1 VARETG
7 AERYFR
13 ERQQDPLYAAAYRDA
28 RRRIDDVDRIVR
40 TIDERRAALGLT
52 KAELAR
58 RIGTRPEAVRRLLSA
73 RHANPTLA
81 TVVALAHELNLDI
94 LALPTDRQAEPV
106 TPSRSV
112 AAGTRRQS
120 A

>member
-1 VARETG
+1 MAIETG

-13 ERQQDPLYAAAYRDA
+13 ERQQDAGYAAAYQRA
-28 RRRIDDVDRIVR
+28 HRKIEDVDRIVR
-40 TIDERRAALGLT
+40 VIDEQRIALGLT

-58 RIGTRPEAVRRLLSA
+58 RVGARPEAVRRLLSA

-94 LALPTDRQAEPV
+94 LALPHDRRTRSV
-106 TPSRSV
+106 TPSPSA
-112 AAGTRRQS
+112 AAGTRRRS

>member
-1 VARETG
+1 VTTETG

-13 ERQQDPLYAAAYRDA
+13 QRQGDPAYAAAYNNA
-28 RRRIDDVDRIVR
+28 RRRIDEVDQIVR
-40 TIDERRAALGLT
+40 TIDEQRIALGLT

-73 RHANPTLA
+73 RHANPTLS
-81 TVVALAHELNLDI
+81 TVVALAHELDLDI
-94 LALPTDRQAEPV
+94 LAVPAGRQSKAV
-106 TPSRSV
+106 TPSRS
-112 AAGTRRQS
+112 ATAGTRRQS

>member
-1 VARETG
+1 MASETG

-13 ERQQDPLYAAAYRDA
+13 ERRQDVGYEATYQRA
-28 RRRIDDVDRIVR
+28 RRRIEDVDRIVR
-40 TIDERRAALGLT
+40 VIDERRIALGLT

-58 RIGTRPEAVRRLLSA
+58 RMGARPEAVRRLLSA

-81 TVVALAHELNLDI
+81 TVVALAHELGLDVTAVPSD
-94 LALPTDRQAEPV
+94 LRAERV
-106 TPSRSV
+106 TSSRSS
-112 AAGTRRQS
+112 ASGARRRS